1 MFTRSLGIDIIK
13 LGKEFALVDLLIYK
27 LLCYYKVLK
36 VIIVYKC
43 SN

>member
-1 MFTRSLGIDIIK
+1 MFIKSLRTDIIK
-13 LGKEFALVDLLIYK
+13 LRKEFTLVDLLIYK

-36 VIIVYKC
+36 VIIVYKY